1 MTSLLGDSLLSKSHF
16 SDMRPSLDKL
26 GRDVDRARANRKA
39 AYAALQVADGALDR
53 ARSAYHIELMYPT
66 QEKD

>member
-1 MTSLLGDSLLSKSHF
+1 MTSLLGDSLCSKSHF